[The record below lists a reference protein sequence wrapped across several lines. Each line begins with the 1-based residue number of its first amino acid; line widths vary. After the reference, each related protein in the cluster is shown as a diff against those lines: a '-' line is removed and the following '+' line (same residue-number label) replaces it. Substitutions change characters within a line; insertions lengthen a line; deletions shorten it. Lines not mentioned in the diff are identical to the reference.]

1 MKPKHIVGGNY
12 MKKKFFSIAILMIFS
27 TLILSDSLL
36 AEEEKNTDITIIS
49 VQEANK
55 LIEENIENTKFMI
68 LDVRTGEEYKA
79 GHIENS
85 INIDYKSP
93 KFKENVSNLDKEKIY
108 LTYCRSGRRSAN
120 SAEIMEELGFE
131 NIYMI
136 EGGILAWDK
145 AGLPIKK

>member
-1 MKPKHIVGGNY
+1 MKRKL
-12 MKKKFFSIAILMIFS
+12 FSVAILMVFS
-27 TLILSDSLL
+27 TLILSDPLI
-36 AEEEKNTDITIIS
+36 AEEAKDTNITNIS
-49 VQEANK
+49 VQEAIK
-55 LIEENIENTKFMI
+55 LIEENIDNTKFII

-120 SAEIMEELGFE
+120 SAEIMEDLGFE

-136 EGGILAWDK
+136 EGGIVAWDK

>member
-1 MKPKHIVGGNY
+1 MKRKL
-12 MKKKFFSIAILMIFS
+12 FSVAILMVFS
-27 TLILSDSLL
+27 TLILSDPLI
-36 AEEEKNTDITIIS
+36 AEEAKDTNITNIS
-49 VQEANK
+49 VQEASK
-55 LIEENIENTKFMI
+55 LIEENIDNTKFII

-120 SAEIMEELGFE
+120 SAEIMEDLGFE

-136 EGGILAWDK
+136 EGGIVAWDK